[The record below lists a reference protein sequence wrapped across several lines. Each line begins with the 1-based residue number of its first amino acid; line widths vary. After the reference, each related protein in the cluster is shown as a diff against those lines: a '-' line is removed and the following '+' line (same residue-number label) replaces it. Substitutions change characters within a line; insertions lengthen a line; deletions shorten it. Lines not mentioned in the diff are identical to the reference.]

1 MQMYSNTSP
10 WSATQINPGGYL
22 DILNKRSIPPEDDD
36 LLYEIQ
42 SQYIYRPDLLSYDL
56 YKTAKLWWV
65 FSLRNPDVLKDPV
78 FDFLPGTKI
87 FLPKASR
94 ISIYLGI

>member
-1 MQMYSNTSP
+1 MYSNTSP
-10 WSATQINPGGYL
+10 WSSTQINPGGYL
-22 DILNKRSIPPEDDD
+22 DVLNKKNIPPEDDD

-65 FSLRNPDVLKDPV
+65 FAIRNPDVIKDPI
-78 FDFLPGTKI
+78 FDFVPGTKI

-94 ISIYLGI
+94 VSIYLGI